1 MQLGAW
7 VEFDQIVVRTKT
19 AQGSQPA
26 VQSLGR
32 TRRGVV
38 IGMRQVYEVEA
49 GSPPLLT
56 NPQTVLLIAVSLH
69 RRYRVFPA
77 DLRPAAAPQPKRRRS
92 VAPAPQAMVAAA
104 GPQAAGSTTLTITGD
119 GSSRDPIA
127 PSDLD
132 LLVANEISRLVA
144 AAEIYTAYDVTLAL
158 RAAHPDLDISH
169 EAVRSAVHDQMEP
182 ILASRL
188 YDREVAQFGRNQ
200 ASRYVPA

>member
-38 IGMRQVYEVEA
+38 IGARQVYDVEI
-49 GSPPLLT
+49 GSPPVLT
-56 NPQTVLLIAVSLH
+56 NPQTVLLVAVSLH
-69 RRYRVFPA
+69 RRYRVFPS
-77 DLRPAAAPQPKRRRS
+77 DLRPASTPQAKRGRSAPQPQPS
-92 VAPAPQAMVAAA
+92 N
-104 GPQAAGSTTLTITGD
+104 GSTALTIYAG
-119 GSSRDPIA
+119 GAARDPIA
-127 PSDLD
+127 ASDLD

-144 AAEIYTAYDVTLAL
+144 AGEIYTAYDITLAL

-169 EAVRSAVHDQMEP
+169 DAVRTAVHDQMEP
-182 ILASRL
+182 IVASRL
-188 YDREVAQFGRNQ
+188 YDREVAQFGRSQ
-200 ASRYVPA
+200 ASRYLPA